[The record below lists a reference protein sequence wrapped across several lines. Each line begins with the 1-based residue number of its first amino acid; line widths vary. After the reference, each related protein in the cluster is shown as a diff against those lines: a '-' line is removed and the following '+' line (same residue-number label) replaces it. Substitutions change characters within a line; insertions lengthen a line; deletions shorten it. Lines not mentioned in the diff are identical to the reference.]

1 MGWIVVLGGGL
12 FLMLITGL
20 LLYLCFSGE
29 STAPEPGPI
38 TELPEPEFKPP
49 PPLPLIMLT
58 KEEEERVGEL
68 VSRGVAY
75 LKKTQDPKTGTWNDR
90 QHADEYAGMAGLT
103 LLECGVDPKDAVVQ
117 RAAGFVRQKAKS
129 FTGTYGLSLYILFLD
144 KLNDPADKPLIREL
158 AMRLAAGQSAAG
170 GWAYKNKVLT
180 AEQTDLLVDLLREVG
195 PRSFADFTR
204 EQPERAKRYAPLK
217 SVPLG
222 MLQRREGKPDQF
234 FRQGGD
240 NSNTQFA
247 LLALWAA
254 RRHDLPLD
262 RTLNLVVERFRH
274 SQNSDGS
281 WNYSGTHNASP
292 LPTMT
297 CAGLLGL
304 AVGYG
309 LTDAKG
315 RPASGPQQ
323 DQAIQKALRHLSNAI
338 GQPPRA
344 RGGRTQLTQMYFLWS
359 VERVAVLYQQKTIGD
374 KEWYQ
379 WGLSMLAPHQKP
391 DGSWHSGG
399 GHGSSPLV
407 DTCFALLFL
416 QRVNLAQDLTD
427 KLRELAQASSP
438 GPDAINQEQ

>member
-1 MGWIVVLGGGL
+1 VDVTRLPSRNMGWIVVLGGGL

-144 KLNDPADKPLIREL
+144 KLNDPTDKPLIREL

-180 AEQTDLLVDLLREVG
+180 AEQT
-195 PRSFADFTR
+195 
-204 EQPERAKRYAPLK
+204 
-217 SVPLG
+217 
-222 MLQRREGKPDQF
+222 
-234 FRQGGD
+234 QG
-240 NSNTQFA
+240 
-247 LLALWAA
+247 
-254 RRHDLPLD
+254 
-262 RTLNLVVERFRH
+262 
-274 SQNSDGS
+274 
-281 WNYSGTHNASP
+281 
-292 LPTMT
+292 
-297 CAGLLGL
+297 
-304 AVGYG
+304 
-309 LTDAKG
+309 
-315 RPASGPQQ
+315 SGPQVVCRFHAGAAGAC
-323 DQAIQKALRHLSNAI
+323 QAIRTAEKRSPRNA
-338 GQPPRA
+338 A
-344 RGGRTQLTQMYFLWS
+344 
-359 VERVAVLYQQKTIGD
+359 
-374 KEWYQ
+374 
-379 WGLSMLAPHQKP
+379 AP
-391 DGSWHSGG
+391 
-399 GHGSSPLV
+399 
-407 DTCFALLFL
+407 
-416 QRVNLAQDLTD
+416 
-427 KLRELAQASSP
+427 
-438 GPDAINQEQ
+438 